1 MRRGLWV
8 ALALATAACS
18 GKGGSGTEGNS
29 VRAGALP
36 LVVPGDAPSPAPTP
50 LPSPASTTVEEGDPA
65 RAATSEMVS
74 GDAEGGE
81 STQPSFDCGGRI
93 SAVESM
99 ICDDPH
105 LAKMDALLA
114 RTYESVR
121 ADADADGRA
130 ELLTGQREF
139 LLERNQCADV
149 ECIEDAYAKRLSEL
163 ND

>member
-18 GKGGSGTEGNS
+18 GKGSSGTEGNS
-29 VRAGALP
+29 VGAGALP
-36 LVVPGDAPSPAPTP
+36 LVVPSDAPTPVPTP
-50 LPSPASTTVEEGDPA
+50 LPSPSSTTVEEGDPA
-65 RAATSEMVS
+65 RGATSEMVS
-74 GDAEGGE
+74 DADGGE
-81 STQPSFDCGGRI
+81 SDQPSFDCGGRI
-93 SAVESM
+93 SAVEAM

-139 LLERNQCADV
+139 LLERNQCDDV
-149 ECIEDAYAKRLSEL
+149 ACIEDAYTERLSEIS
-163 ND
+163 DD